1 MGKNGKSRAASY
13 SEKEIDDDIES
24 SQKKYMLTPIEREI
38 LINEARMNNNG
49 SASSG
54 TTRGSSSVETVN
66 VGIGSA
72 EQSTNPEISFLFQE
86 RRRKKE

>member
-1 MGKNGKSRAASY
+1 MIPPTSWIIVGIAK
-13 SEKEIDDDIES
+13 
-24 SQKKYMLTPIEREI
+24 
-38 LINEARMNNNG
+38 NNNK
-49 SASSG
+49 SNSSG
-54 TTRGSSSVETVN
+54 SNGNNNIETVN